1 MRGLFVAF
9 LAAAVLLGQ
18 SASGQAQTLEEE
30 LSLLLGDHP
39 LIVAGKKDLEGADAG
54 VDAAFADYLPDLAAR
69 ADTGYEHT
77 NSPARRDGA
86 LGDFNAHRGQ
96 ATLTLTEKLFDGFER
111 EANLEI
117 AEIDRSI
124 AETSLDG
131 TVQDLLLA
139 GARTYHD
146 LLRQSRL
153 VELGRQNEERIKAQ
167 LQLEDE
173 RVKRGSGIEVDV
185 LFAKTR
191 LQIAK
196 ERRVGFQG
204 ALRDAVARYVQV
216 FGRPPDRNSMTE
228 PIAPASILP
237 PDLETALAIA
247 MDENPDVRE
256 GQQRVES
263 AGEERA
269 VAGSDFY
276 PTVEV
281 LARGNVEE
289 DVDGTSGFRNDFAV
303 LVQLTWEIFSGF
315 ETKAQVAEA
324 SANYSA
330 SMSRLAFINREV
342 AERTRIAFNALETAR
357 ERVELLQNAVN
368 IATEVFAARQRLR
381 EAGRESA
388 IDVLDAETELID
400 AQIDFTNASYDA
412 RIAVYRVLAAT
423 GQLTPSALGIT
434 PKTAE

>member
-1 MRGLFVAF
+1 MRGLLLVVFA
-9 LAAAVLLGQ
+9 LAGLLGQ
-18 SASGQAQTLEEE
+18 ATAKAQTLEEE

-39 LIVAGKKDLEGADAG
+39 LILAGEKDVEGADAG
-54 VDAAFADYLPDLAAR
+54 IDAAFSDYLPDVLIR

-77 NSPARRDGA
+77 NSPARRASSEGSLD
-86 LGDFNAHRGQ
+86 AHRRQ
-96 ATLTLTEKLFDGFER
+96 ATATLTEKLFDGFGR
-111 EANLEI
+111 EANLDI
-117 AEIDRSI
+117 AELNRTI
-124 AETSLDG
+124 AETGLEG

-139 GARTYHD
+139 GASAYHD
-146 LLRQSRL
+146 LLRQGRL
-153 VELGRQNEERIKAQ
+153 VELGRQNEERIKTQ
-167 LQLEDE
+167 LRLEDE

-196 ERRVGFQG
+196 ERRVAFQG

-216 FGRPPDRNSMTE
+216 FGRPPNQATMVE
-228 PIAPASILP
+228 PVAPAGLLP
-237 PDLETALAIA
+237 ADLEAALALA

-256 GQQRVES
+256 GQQRVDV
-263 AGEERA
+263 AGEERT
-269 VAGSDFY
+269 VASSDFY
-276 PTVEV
+276 PTVELV
-281 LARGNVEE
+281 ARANVEE
-289 DVDGTSGFRNDFAV
+289 DVDGTEGYRDDFAV

-342 AERTRIAFNALETAR
+342 AERTRIAYNALETAR
-357 ERVELLQNAVN
+357 ERVDLLQNAVN
-368 IATEVFAARQRLR
+368 IAAEVFAARQRLR

-423 GQLTPSALGIT
+423 GLLTPGALGIS

>member
-1 MRGLFVAF
+1 MKGRLIVT
-9 LAAAVLLGQ
+9 AALVGLLGQ
-18 SASGQAQTLEEE
+18 GAPSQAQTLEQE

-39 LIVAGKKDLEGADAG
+39 LILAGEKEVEGADAG
-54 VDAAFADYLPDLAAR
+54 VDAAFADYLPDVQLR
-69 ADTGYEHT
+69 GDTGYERT
-77 NSPARRDGA
+77 NSPGRRNAGLDTF
-86 LGDFNAHRGQ
+86 DAHRGQ
-96 ATLTLTEKLFDGFER
+96 ATLSVTEKLFDGFER
-111 EANLEI
+111 EANYGI
-117 AEIDRSI
+117 AEINRSI
-124 AETSLDG
+124 AETGLEG

-139 GARTYHD
+139 GARAYHD

-196 ERRVGFQG
+196 ERRVGFEG

-216 FGRPPDRNSMTE
+216 FGRLPDQSSMVE
-228 PIAPASILP
+228 PVAPTGLLP
-237 PDLETALAIA
+237 PDLESALAIA
-247 MDENPDVRE
+247 MDDNPDVRE
-256 GQQRVES
+256 GQQRVDV
-263 AGEERA
+263 AGEERE
-269 VAGSDFY
+269 VASSDFY
-276 PTVEV
+276 PTVELV
-281 LARGNVEE
+281 ARGNVEN
-289 DVDGTSGFRNDFAV
+289 DVDGTDGFQDDFAV
-303 LVQLTWEIFSGF
+303 LVQVTWEIFSGF
-315 ETKAQVAEA
+315 ETQAEVAEA
-324 SANYSA
+324 AANYSA

-368 IATEVFAARQRLR
+368 IAAEVFEARQRLR

-423 GQLTPSALGIT
+423 GQLTPSALGIA
-434 PKTAE
+434 PQTAE

>member
-1 MRGLFVAF
+1 MRGLLIGVFA
-9 LAAAVLLGQ
+9 LAGLLGQ
-18 SASGQAQTLEEE
+18 TTPGLGQTLEEE

-39 LIVAGKKDLEGADAG
+39 LILAGEKDVEGADAG
-54 VDAAFADYLPDLAAR
+54 IDAAFADYLPDLSAQ

-77 NSPARRDGA
+77 NSPARRNSG
-86 LGDFNAHRGQ
+86 LGRFDAHRRQGS
-96 ATLTLTEKLFDGFER
+96 LTLTEKLFDGFER

-117 AEIDRSI
+117 AEINRSI
-124 AETSLDG
+124 AETGLDG

-139 GARTYHD
+139 GARVYHD

-153 VELGRQNEERIKAQ
+153 VELGRQNEERIKTQ
-167 LQLEDE
+167 LRLEDE

-196 ERRVGFQG
+196 ERRVGFEG
-204 ALRDAVARYVQV
+204 DLRDAVARYVQV
-216 FGRPPDRNSMTE
+216 FGRLPDRGSMVE
-228 PIAPASILP
+228 PIAPVELVPA
-237 PDLETALAIA
+237 DLEAALTLAT
-247 MDENPDVRE
+247 DENPDVRE
-256 GQQRVES
+256 GQQRVDA
-263 AGEERA
+263 AGEERT
-269 VAGSDFY
+269 VASSDYY
-276 PTVEV
+276 PTLELV
-281 LARGNVEE
+281 ARGNVEE
-289 DVDGTSGFRNDFAV
+289 DVDGTDGFRDDFAV

-315 ETKAQVAEA
+315 ETRARVAEA

-342 AERTRIAFNALETAR
+342 AERTRIAYNALETAR

-368 IATEVFAARQRLR
+368 IAAEVFAARQRLR

-388 IDVLDAETELID
+388 IDVLDAETELIE

-423 GQLTPSALGIT
+423 GLLTPQALGLT
-434 PKTAE
+434 AKTAE

>member
-1 MRGLFVAF
+1 MRGLLIAG
-9 LAAAVLLGQ
+9 LAVTGLLGQ
-18 SASGQAQTLEEE
+18 AGSAAGQTLEEE

-39 LIVAGKKDLEGADAG
+39 LILAGEKDIEGADAG
-54 VDAAFADYLPDLAAR
+54 VDAAFSDYLPDLSAS

-77 NSPARRDGA
+77 NSPARRNSG
-86 LGDFNAHRGQ
+86 LGDFNAHRKQ

-117 AEIDRSI
+117 AEINKSI
-124 AETSLDG
+124 AETGLDG

-139 GARTYHD
+139 GARAYHD

-153 VELGRQNEERIKAQ
+153 VELGRQNEARIKEQ

-216 FGRPPDRNSMTE
+216 FGRPPNRDTMVE
-228 PIAPASILP
+228 PIAPAALLP
-237 PDLETALAIA
+237 PDLEAALAIA
-247 MDENPDVRE
+247 MDDNPDVRE
-256 GQQRVES
+256 GQQRVDA
-263 AGEERA
+263 AGEERTA
-269 VAGSDFY
+269 AAGDFY
-276 PTVEV
+276 PTLELV
-281 LARGNVEE
+281 ARGNVED
-289 DVDGTSGFRNDFAV
+289 DVDGTAGFRDDFAV

-315 ETKAQVAEA
+315 ETQAQVAEA

-368 IATEVFAARQRLR
+368 IAAEVFAARQRLR

-388 IDVLDAETELID
+388 IDVLDAETELIN

-423 GQLTPSALGIT
+423 GQLTPEALGLAA
-434 PKTAE
+434 KTAE